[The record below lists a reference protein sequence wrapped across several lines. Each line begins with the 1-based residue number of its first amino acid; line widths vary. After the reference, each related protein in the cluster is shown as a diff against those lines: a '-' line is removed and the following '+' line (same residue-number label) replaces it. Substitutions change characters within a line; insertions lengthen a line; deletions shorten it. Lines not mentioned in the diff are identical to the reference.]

1 MIQNKNILLCF
12 ISMKLMACMS
22 TIWSSVLY
30 LVCLFFSFFMQ
41 NWILR
46 YTHCC
51 IQMFFW
57 HTVFLKLS
65 IGQFSDTQNPPV
77 VVAEECPKIFD
88 IQCAWGRIFVSLE
101 KIFVCKYCRLYFT
114 YFLLEICIEKT
125 LHKLLRARFF
135 GHPYHSN
142 STKIHLDAALTF
154 ANISFNMF

>member
-1 MIQNKNILLCF
+1 
-12 ISMKLMACMS
+12 MACMS
-22 TIWSSVLY
+22 TIWSAVLY

-46 YTHCC
+46 YTQCC

-77 VVAEECPKIFD
+77 VVPEECPKIFD

-101 KIFVCKYCRLYFT
+101 KIFVCKYCRLYFI

-125 LHKLLRARFF
+125 LHKLLWAVFLGTHTIQTVPKYIWMQHWHLQIFLSTWFKIFF
-135 GHPYHSN
+135 S
-142 STKIHLDAALTF
+142 
-154 ANISFNMF
+154 